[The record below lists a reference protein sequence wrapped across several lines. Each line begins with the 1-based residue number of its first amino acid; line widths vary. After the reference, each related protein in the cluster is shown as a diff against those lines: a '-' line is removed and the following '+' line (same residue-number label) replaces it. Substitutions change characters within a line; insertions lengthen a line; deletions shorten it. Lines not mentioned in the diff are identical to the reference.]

1 MARVDKFKVV
11 VFDFSG
17 EEAIGQAFADEVFR
31 VFRRQHPEME
41 IISLNTNK
49 DVAQM
54 ISRAQSLF
62 DSLEEN
68 R

>member
-1 MARVDKFKVV
+1 M